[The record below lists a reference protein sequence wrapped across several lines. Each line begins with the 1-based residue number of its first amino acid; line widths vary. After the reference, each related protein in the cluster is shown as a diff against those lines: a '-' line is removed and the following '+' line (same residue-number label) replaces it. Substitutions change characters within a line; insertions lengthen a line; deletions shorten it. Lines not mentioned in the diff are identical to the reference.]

1 MKGQRSDEEQVY
13 DVHAFIG
20 RYITVL
26 KAQKIPFKKE
36 QICVLEQILLAE
48 NPAPVKSLQE
58 DPRER
63 LLNRIVP
70 VKDIKYYS
78 TTINAIERV
87 DVDELPHKKYG
98 TYTNIDFLNFY
109 NYCIRANDRQN
120 MSLIFTRGFSP
131 AKLYLLGGYLLQKGL
146 LPAEQAE
153 PSAKDKRPEGL

>member
-36 QICVLEQILLAE
+36 QIGVLEQILLAE

-87 DVDELPHKKYG
+87 DVEYELPHKKYG

-109 NYCIRANDRQN
+109 NYCIRANDTQN
-120 MSLIFTRGFSP
+120 MGFIFIRGFSP
-131 AKLYLLGGYLLQKGL
+131 TKLYLLGEYLRQKGL
-146 LPAEQAE
+146 LPAEREQKTGE
-153 PSAKDKRPEGL
+153 ST